1 MRLRVLF
8 SLFVALSSSAVL
20 VAAPSAEQLSAQL
33 ATELEPLVKAHA
45 GQVAV
50 MVKHFPT
57 GATWE
62 IRADA
67 PQATASLIKFPIMV
81 AAYEAAEAGR
91 IDLNKRITFEE
102 ADRVPGSGIL
112 TQHFTPG
119 MTLTVRDAVRLMIAY
134 SDNIAT
140 NLVLRELGLEATN
153 QLMARWEFPET
164 RVHAFVF
171 RGETSIA
178 PERSRQYGFGST
190 TAREMLRL
198 LEKLQREELVSKS
211 ASQAMCRH
219 LLACEDRSRL
229 GRLLPEGTKIALKT
243 GSVNAARTVAGI
255 VESPAGP
262 FAICVLTAENQD
274 RRWSEENAALRLS
287 AELTHTI
294 WRILETTY
302 AAPGAPVPTVTT
314 LALGARGEL
323 VEDLQRTLNA
333 RANPSPG
340 LSVDGEFGSVTQ
352 AAIQAWQRAAGL
364 EPTGVIDARNWQALG
379 PLVPKTEAPAI
390 EEPPSKRPAD
400 PLDGVPF
407 VSAKAWCIGDPE
419 TGAIQLGDE
428 ADTPRDIA
436 STTKIMTAYLV
447 LQLAAVEPGRLSERV
462 TFSLNADQTIGSTAG
477 IRAGESATV
486 AEVLYGLMLP
496 SGNDAAT
503 ALSEHCGDWLPV
515 DASTPGQTAA
525 ERFIAAMN
533 ATARTLEMTRS
544 RYVNPHGLTHRDHK
558 STAADQFRLARA
570 ALQLPRFRELI
581 QTRQYRCEVTGAEGY
596 RRPVVWR
603 NTNQL
608 LGIEGYAGVKTGTTD
623 AAGACLIALS
633 QRDHREAVLVV
644 LGSSSSDGR
653 YVDSRNLFRYYW
665 RTHRAGQ

>member
-1 MRLRVLF
+1 MRLCVW
-8 SLFVALSSSAVL
+8 SALFVVL
-20 VAAPSAEQLSAQL
+20 TTSLGFAAPPRAEQLSAQF
-33 ATELEPLVKAHA
+33 ATELEPLVKAHV

-50 MVKHFPT
+50 MVKHVPT
-57 GATWE
+57 GATWQV
-62 IRADA
+62 RADE
-67 PQATASLIKFPIMV
+67 PQATASLIKFPIMI

-91 IDLNKRITFEE
+91 IDLSKRITFEE

-119 MTLTVRDAVRLMIAY
+119 MTLTVRDAIRLMIAY

-140 NLVLRELGLEATN
+140 NLVLRELGLDTTN
-153 QLMARWEFPET
+153 QLMDRWELPET
-164 RVHAFVF
+164 RVHAFVY

-178 PERSRQYGFGST
+178 PERSRKYGLGST

-198 LEKLQREELVSKS
+198 LEMLQREELVSKS
-211 ASQAMCRH
+211 ASQAMRGH
-219 LLACEDRSRL
+219 LLACDDRSRL
-229 GRLLPEGTKIALKT
+229 GRFLPEGTKIALKT
-243 GSVNAARTVAGI
+243 GSVNAVRTVAGI

-274 RRWSEENAALRLS
+274 RRWSEDNAAQRLS
-287 AELTHTI
+287 AELTRTV
-294 WRILETTY
+294 WRILEETH
-302 AAPGAPVPTVTT
+302 APAGSTVPTAIT
-314 LALGARGEL
+314 LAVGARGEL

-333 RANPSPG
+333 RVQPTPG

-352 AAIQAWQRAAGL
+352 AAIQAWQRTVGL
-364 EPTGVIDARNWQALG
+364 DPTGVMDARSWQALG
-379 PLVPKTEAPAI
+379 PLVAKTEEPTI
-390 EEPPSKRPAD
+390 EEPPPKRPAD
-400 PLDGVPF
+400 ALEGVPF
-407 VSAKAWCIGDPE
+407 VTAKAWCVGDPRS
-419 TGAIQLGDE
+419 GKISLGEE

-447 LQLAAVEPGRLSERV
+447 LQLVEREPERLNERV

-486 AEVLYGLMLP
+486 AEVLHGLMLP

-503 ALSEHCGDWLPV
+503 ALSEHCGDWFPV
-515 DASTPGQTAA
+515 DASVPEQTSA

-533 ATARTLEMTRS
+533 DTAQQLGMTKS

-581 QTRQYRCEVTGAEGY
+581 QTRQYRCEVTGTEGY
-596 RRPVVWR
+596 RRSVVWR

-623 AAGACLIALS
+623 AAGACLISLS
-633 QRDHREAVLVV
+633 QHDQREALLVV
-644 LGSSSSDGR
+644 LGSTSSDAR
-653 YVDSRNLFRYYW
+653 YVDSRNLFRHYW
-665 RTHRAGQ
+665 RTQPARP